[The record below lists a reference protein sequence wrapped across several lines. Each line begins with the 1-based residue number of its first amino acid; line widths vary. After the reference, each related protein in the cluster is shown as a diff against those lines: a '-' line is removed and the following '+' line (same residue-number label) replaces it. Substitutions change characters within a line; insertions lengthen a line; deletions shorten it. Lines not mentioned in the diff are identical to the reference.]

1 MNQRVALVTGGTGG
15 IGEAIC
21 KRFIDDGYKVVAA
34 YNNKEKA
41 EAWQAAQR
49 QAGLDIDIVYCPVT
63 DFDACGVA
71 IKWVEDHVGPI
82 DILVNNAGITKDGA
96 FKKMTAERWDAVIDT
111 NLNSVFNMTRQV
123 LEGMMG
129 RGFGRI
135 INISSVN
142 GQMGQFGQCNYSAA
156 KAGMHG
162 FTKSLARETAR
173 KGVTVNTLSP
183 GYVATPMVMAIAE
196 EVRQKIEQGVPMGR
210 LCSAEEI
217 AHGVSYLASEL
228 AAYTTGSELSING
241 GLFMH

>member
-111 NLNSVFNMTRQV
+111 NLNSVFNMTR
-123 LEGMMG
+123 
-129 RGFGRI
+129 
-135 INISSVN
+135 
-142 GQMGQFGQCNYSAA
+142 
-156 KAGMHG
+156 
-162 FTKSLARETAR
+162 
-173 KGVTVNTLSP
+173 
-183 GYVATPMVMAIAE
+183 
-196 EVRQKIEQGVPMGR
+196 
-210 LCSAEEI
+210 
-217 AHGVSYLASEL
+217 
-228 AAYTTGSELSING
+228 
-241 GLFMH
+241 

>member
-41 EAWQAAQR
+41 EAWQAVQR
-49 QAGLDIDIVYCPVT
+49 QAGLDINIVYCPVT

-123 LEGMMG
+123 LEGMME

-135 INISSVN
+135 INISSIN

-173 KGVTVNTLSP
+173 KGGTVNTLSP

-196 EVRQKIEQGVPMGR
+196 EVRQQIEQGIPMGR
-210 LCSAEEI
+210 LSTAEEI
-217 AHGVSYLASEL
+217 AHGVSFLASEL
-228 AAYTTGSELSING
+228 SSYTTCSELSING
-241 GLFMH
+241 GLFMQ